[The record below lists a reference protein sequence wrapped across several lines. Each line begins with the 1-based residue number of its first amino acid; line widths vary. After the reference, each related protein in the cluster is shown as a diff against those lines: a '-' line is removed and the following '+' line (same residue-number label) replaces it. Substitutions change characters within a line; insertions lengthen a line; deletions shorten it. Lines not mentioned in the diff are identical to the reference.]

1 MRSSIWFY
9 RSTGCGKEESAMEN
23 RKKRALIV
31 GMARSGIAAAR
42 LLYETGYE
50 VTVNDMKSEIDGLTE
65 ALAGIEYTS
74 ALGKA
79 PETLLDGIDLM
90 VLSPVVPIC
99 EGGARTRHRGH
110 RGN

>member
-1 MRSSIWFY
+1 MASMRSSIWFY

-50 VTVNDMKSEIDGLTE
+50 VTVNDMKAKLT
-65 ALAGIEYTS
+65 
-74 ALGKA
+74 
-79 PETLLDGIDLM
+79 
-90 VLSPVVPIC
+90 VLQRRLP
-99 EGGARTRHRGH
+99 A
-110 RGN
+110 